1 MQTLT
6 EILGDKHFWKFE
18 VRARQHGTATAA
30 YGRQELH
37 LAVQSFFKEIYTG
50 NEHVELYVVM
60 VDGDPA
66 RVDDTRYGGVWERL
80 IAWPDPDDVL
90 TAAWTSQ
97 VWDVHA
103 AAMDIEVV
111 FT

>member
-18 VRARQHGTATAA
+18 VRARQHGTSTAP

-37 LAVQSFFKEIYTG
+37 LAVQSFLKEIYTG

-60 VDGDPA
+60 TDDDPA
-66 RVDDTRYGGVWERL
+66 RVDAGHWERL
-80 IAWPDPDDVL
+80 IAFPNPDDVL
-90 TAAWTSQ
+90 TGAWTSHLAE
-97 VWDVHA
+97 VHA
-103 AAMDIEVV
+103 AALDIEVI